1 MVKLHYIATA
11 LLLSF
16 AGCPSVPTSD
26 VVGDVK
32 DDVVGSFNDH
42 TVSGFA
48 STEDFHAW
56 ADVGQSP
63 QQVKFALTNFQA
75 SEGSAHFYDPRFFSM
90 HDEWY
95 WYRLLNN
102 QGIASFPVMPE
113 DGMSFDSIDAIYA
126 ALSDASTLP
135 LDLRFTS
142 AGRLYSPLF
151 YDAALGRGDFEEERF
166 FGVGSLLYYPAQ
178 EDRVFPGEIYCFEL
192 EFVDNSDEAGVLLF
206 MNRLKNALPESLSE
220 KLKWLSR
227 GSSYQDTLAEQIQA
241 GNGPLKD
248 KVITYADLV
257 VPGEEIPYNE
267 GITAGRVKLF
277 KDPVGGSQVGPRD
290 IAVLA
295 AVPDYLPPVA
305 GIVTAVP
312 QTPLAHLN
320 LLAKARGTPNVHVGG
335 IFSHAWLEEWMYW
348 STPVILKVHAGGAMW
363 QVITS
368 SQYQTYLSKLLGSTL
383 SIETIDL
390 TDAPYTVDLSTG
402 GLDNMKDLVPLTG
415 GKAAGMQAFLDFPH
429 IETPLKPMAITIRG
443 YKEHLSSYEPMLNK
457 AMDDSEFQ
465 TDSRVRFVFLEG
477 TEDFLEEHTADPTAQ
492 AWLAGWLEEHGPTST
507 LGAAVAVGGF
517 KKLLRTKPLSSELN
531 DMLESEL
538 TLHYAELSHLQGIR
552 FRSSSTAEDIKGFN
566 GAGLYDSNTGY
577 LYPEEQ
583 ATENLQKRSLEWAL
597 KKTWAS
603 YWAYEAF
610 EERDMA
616 GIDHLS
622 GNMGVL
628 VHPRF
633 DDPMELSNG
642 VITFT
647 LKRLSPND
655 QFEMVVNVQK
665 GAISVTNPDPQNP
678 TTPEVDLV
686 RGTAG
691 EAPEILR
698 IQASSEI
705 ALGEVLM
712 SDADLIW
719 TYDQLQ
725 ALAQAWLD
733 EENEAWV
740 PSKRSS
746 TLVLDLEFKM
756 MNKDWPLMLS
766 GETFDDRLILK
777 QVRTLESA
785 IKVEQ
790 QLQNEPVPRDV
801 LSMTRRIDLRQCTG
815 PGFEFSLVQFYTENS
830 TQDLL
835 NFVDVP
841 FINRMVIT
849 FKEPV
854 EGFDVN
860 DKTFGIVHTS
870 WKTLNQGIFPD
881 GPWSLDLTLNDDTA
895 ADVGF
900 QRLVVDEEGHW
911 NLHHDQTVHEG
922 APVTC
927 EVETL
932 SVGPSEYLESL
943 LTP

>member
-1 MVKLHYIATA
+1 MVKLRYIAA
-11 LLLSF
+11 VLLLGF

-26 VVGDVK
+26 VINDVLT
-32 DDVVGSFNDH
+32 DGVGSFNDH

-56 ADVGQSP
+56 ADVGLSP
-63 QQVKFALTNFQA
+63 QQVKFALTNFQT
-75 SEGSAHFYDPRFFSM
+75 SEGSVHFYDARFFSM

-102 QGIASFPVMPE
+102 QGIAGFPVMPV
-113 DGMSFDSIDAIYA
+113 DGTGFDSIDAIYA

-151 YDAALGRGDFEEERF
+151 YDAALGRGDFEDGRF

-178 EDRVFPGEIYCFEL
+178 EERVYPGEIYCFEL
-192 EFVDNSDEAGVLLF
+192 EFVDNTNEEGVLRF
-206 MNRLKNALPESLSE
+206 MNRLKEALPESLG
-220 KLKWLSR
+220 KQLKWLSR
-227 GSSYQDTLAEQIQA
+227 GSTHQDALAEQIRA

-248 KVITYADLV
+248 KVLTYADLV

-277 KDPVGGSQVGPRD
+277 KEPVGGSQVGPRD

-320 LLAKARGTPNVHVGG
+320 LLAKARGTPNVHIGG
-335 IFSHAWLEEWMYW
+335 IFSYAWLEEWMYW
-348 STPVILKVHAGGAMW
+348 STPVILKVDADGALW

-368 SQYQTYLSKLLGSTL
+368 DQYQTYLSKLLGSTL
-383 SIETIDL
+383 TIEPIDL
-390 TDAPYTVDLSTG
+390 TDAPYTVDLTTG
-402 GLDNMKDLVPLTG
+402 GLDNMRDLVPMTG
-415 GKAAGMQAFLDFPH
+415 GKAAGMRAFLDFPS
-429 IETPLKPMAITIRG
+429 IETPLKPMAVTIRG
-443 YKEHLSSYEPMLNK
+443 YKEHLSSYEPMLIK

-465 TDSRVRFVFLEG
+465 KDARVRFVFLEG
-477 TEDFLEEHTADPTAQ
+477 PEDFLEEHAADPTAQ
-492 AWLAGWLEEHGPTST
+492 TWLKGWLEEHGPTST

-517 KKLLRTKPLSSELN
+517 KKLLRSKPLSIELNELLTSELS
-531 DMLESEL
+531 LR
-538 TLHYAELSHLQGIR
+538 YADLSHLQGIR

-577 LYPEEQ
+577 LYPDEQ
-583 ATENLQKRSLEWAL
+583 PTANLQKRSVEWAL

-655 QFEMVVNVQK
+655 EFEMVVNVQK
-665 GAISVTNPDPQNP
+665 GALSVTNPDPKNP

-686 RGTAG
+686 RGGAG

-698 IQASSEI
+698 IQESSEVASGDVI
-705 ALGEVLM
+705 M
-712 SDADLIW
+712 SDADLLW
-719 TYDQLQ
+719 AYDEVQ

-740 PSKRSS
+740 PSKKSS

-756 MNKDWPLMLS
+756 MRKDWPRMLT

-790 QLQNEPVPRDV
+790 ELQDEPVPRDI
-801 LSMTRRIDLRQCTG
+801 LSVTRKIDLRQCTG
-815 PGFEFSLVQFYTENS
+815 PGLEFSLVQFYTETS
-830 TQDLL
+830 KQDLL
-835 NFVDVP
+835 NYAATPFV
-841 FINRMVIT
+841 NRMVIT
-849 FKEPV
+849 FTEPV
-854 EGFDVN
+854 DDFDVK
-860 DKTFGIVHTS
+860 DKTFGMVHTS
-870 WKTLNQGIFPD
+870 WKTLAQGDFPD
-881 GPWSLDLTLNDDTA
+881 GPWSLDLTLHDDNA
-895 ADVGF
+895 LELGF
-900 QRLVVDEEGHW
+900 QRLVVDQEGHW
-911 NLHHDQTVHEG
+911 KLHQDMMLHEG

-943 LTP
+943 LSP